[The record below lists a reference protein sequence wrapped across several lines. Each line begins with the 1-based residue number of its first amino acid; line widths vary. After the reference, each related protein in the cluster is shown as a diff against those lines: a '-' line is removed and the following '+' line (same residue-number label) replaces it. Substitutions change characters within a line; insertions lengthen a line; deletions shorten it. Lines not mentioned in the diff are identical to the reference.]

1 MITTPTLCQVAFGLA
16 TLSLLLQLAAAIG
29 QSKAS
34 APAPAPAPS
43 TPLVRTTF
51 GPKKPSLKL
60 TRLELLKHARDL
72 KIGTAKWRAH
82 ARKVQLLEAIRA
94 HNIERRTA

>member
-1 MITTPTLCQVAFGLA
+1 MSIPTITLCQVAFGLA

-34 APAPAPAPS
+34 APAPS

-60 TRLELLKHARDL
+60 TRMELLKHARDL

-94 HNIERRTA
+94 HNIERRAA

>member
-1 MITTPTLCQVAFGLA
+1 MSIPTITLCQVAFGLA

-34 APAPAPAPS
+34 APAAS

-60 TRLELLKHARDL
+60 TKLELLKHARHL
-72 KIGTAKWRAH
+72 KIGTARWRAH

-94 HNIERRTA
+94 HNLERRAA

>member
-1 MITTPTLCQVAFGLA
+1 MIPTITQCQLA
-16 TLSLLLQLAAAIG
+16 IALASLSLVLQLAAVIAR
-29 QSKAS
+29 SKPS
-34 APAPAPAPS
+34 APAPS

-94 HNIERRTA
+94 HNIERKAA

>member
-1 MITTPTLCQVAFGLA
+1 MSIPTITLCQVAFGLA

-29 QSKAS
+29 QSK
-34 APAPAPAPS
+34 PAAPAPS

-60 TRLELLKHARDL
+60 TRMELLKHARDL

>member
-16 TLSLLLQLAAAIG
+16 TLSLVLQLAAAIAR
-29 QSKAS
+29 SKAS
-34 APAPAPAPS
+34 APAPS

-51 GPKKPSLKL
+51 GPKTP
-60 TRLELLKHARDL
+60 RLELLKHARDL

-94 HNIERRTA
+94 HNIERKAA

>member
-1 MITTPTLCQVAFGLA
+1 MSIPTITLCQVAFGLA
-16 TLSLLLQLAAAIG
+16 TLSLVLQMAAAIAR
-29 QSKAS
+29 SKAF
-34 APAPAPAPS
+34 APAPS

-60 TRLELLKHARDL
+60 TRMELLKHARDL

-94 HNIERRTA
+94 HNHERRTA

>member
-1 MITTPTLCQVAFGLA
+1 MSIPTITLCQVAFGLA
-16 TLSLLLQLAAAIG
+16 TLSLVLQMAAAIAR
-29 QSKAS
+29 SKAS
-34 APAPAPAPS
+34 APAPAPS

-60 TRLELLKHARDL
+60 TRMELLKHARDL

-94 HNIERRTA
+94 QNIQRRTA